1 MKRREKNLLKK
12 FKMEKGITL
21 VALVITIVILIILA
35 TVTINLAFG
44 ENGLIKRAQQT
55 KNLTEQAIQNEQKGL
70 NSLMSE

>member
-55 KNLTEQAIQNEQKGL
+55 KNLTEQAIQNEQEGL